1 MTISLILDVV
11 TGALLLGGCV
21 LVISGG
27 VGLLRFP
34 DFYSRTHAASLTD
47 TAGAGLVILGLLLQ
61 ADGPESVI
69 RLVLIMF
76 FMMLTGPT
84 AAHALA
90 QAARRDGERAV
101 LDGRAAEGPADG
113 PAADG
118 PAADDEG
125 RP

>member
-11 TGALLLGGCV
+11 TGVLLLGGCV

-47 TAGAGLVILGLLLQ
+47 TAGASLVILGLLLQ

>member
-1 MTISLILDVV
+1 MSLILDVV